1 MRGQDHGARTLTT
14 EPSILDLLA
23 LSEVGPDL
31 FRADLVYDNGGFL
44 YGGQVAAQALRA
56 AAHTVPAD
64 RLPHSLH
71 CYFVRAGDPGRATE
85 YRVERDRDGRSFS
98 SRRVVATQDG
108 RLIFTLS
115 CSFAVPLT
123 GPEQDVDGVPDAE
136 SPELSR
142 PAELTHLFS
151 LEGAL
156 PTQPFPDGA
165 WPTRVWARS
174 TVALPDDPLV
184 HACVLTYLSDLFT
197 GTAGLDDVGELGT
210 TSLDHAVWFHRAIR
224 LDDWVLMDLVP
235 HAGAAGR
242 GWYTGTVH
250 DASGQLAASL
260 AQEILFRRSR

>member
-1 MRGQDHGARTLTT
+1 MTEQDAEARILAA
-14 EPSILDLLA
+14 EPSLVELLTLA
-23 LSEVGPDL
+23 QLGPDS
-31 FRADLVYDNGGFL
+31 FRADLVYDTGGFL

-56 AAHTVPAD
+56 AAHTVPGE

-71 CYFVRAGDPGRATE
+71 CYFVRAGDSRKPTE

-98 SRRVVATQDG
+98 SRRVVATQG
-108 RLIFTLS
+108 GQLIFTLS

-123 GPEQDVDGVPDAE
+123 GPEQDVDSMPEAE
-136 SPELSR
+136 GPEQSR
-142 PAELTHLFS
+142 PAELSHLFS

-156 PTQPFPDGA
+156 PAQPFPDGP

-174 TVALPDDPLV
+174 TGALPDDPLV

-197 GTAGLDDVGELGT
+197 GTAGLDDVADLAT
-210 TSLDHAVWFHRAIR
+210 TSLDHAVWFHRPVH

-250 DASGQLAASL
+250 DGAGRLVASL
-260 AQEILFRRSR
+260 AQEILFRRPR

>member
-1 MRGQDHGARTLTT
+1 MTGQDT
-14 EPSILDLLA
+14 EPRVPAAEPSVLDLLTLA
-23 LSEVGPDL
+23 HAGTDL
-31 FRADLVYDNGGFL
+31 YRADLVYDNGGFL

-56 AAHTVPAD
+56 AAHTVPGE

-71 CYFVRAGDPGRATE
+71 CYFVRAGDSRRPTE

-108 RLIFTLS
+108 RLIFTLAS
-115 CSFAVPLT
+115 SFAVPLS
-123 GPEQDVDGVPDAE
+123 GPEQDVDGMPDAE
-136 SPELSR
+136 EPEQSR
-142 PAELTHLFS
+142 PAELDHLFS

-156 PTQPFPDGA
+156 PTQPFPDGP

-174 TVALPDDPLV
+174 TTTLPDDPLV
-184 HACVLTYLSDLFT
+184 HACALTYLSDLFT
-197 GTAGLDDVGELGT
+197 GTAGLDDVADLAT
-210 TSLDHAVWFHRAIR
+210 TSLDHAVWFHRPVR

-250 DASGQLAASL
+250 DASGHLTASL
-260 AQEILFRRSR
+260 SQEILFRRPR

>member
-1 MRGQDHGARTLTT
+1 MTGQDAGAGTLATG
-14 EPSILDLLA
+14 PSILDLLA
-23 LSEVGPDL
+23 LSEAGPDV
-31 FRADLVYDNGGFL
+31 FRADLVYDDGGFL

-56 AAHTVPAD
+56 AAHTVPAN

-71 CYFVRAGDPGRATE
+71 CYFVRAGNPGRPTE

-115 CSFAVPLT
+115 CSFAEPLT
-123 GPEQDVDGVPDAE
+123 GLEQEVDPVPDAE
-136 SPELSR
+136 PPQLSR

-174 TVALPDDPLV
+174 TEALPDDPLL

-197 GTAGLDDVGELGT
+197 GTAGLDGVADLRT
-210 TSLDHAVWFHRAIR
+210 TSLDHAVWFHRAVR

-235 HAGAAGR
+235 HQSAASR
-242 GWYTGTVH
+242 GWYTGTVR
-250 DASGQLAASL
+250 DASGQLVASL
-260 AQEILFRRSR
+260 AQEILFRRPR

>member
-1 MRGQDHGARTLTT
+1 MRGDDADAGATT
-14 EPSILDLLA
+14 GPSLLDLLT
-23 LSEVGPDL
+23 LEVAGPDV
-31 FRADLVYDNGGFL
+31 FRADVVYDDGGFL

-71 CYFVRAGDPGRATE
+71 CYFVAAGNPGRPTHF
-85 YRVERDRDGRSFS
+85 RVERDRDGRSFS

-108 RLIFTLS
+108 RLILTMS

-123 GPEQDVDGVPDAE
+123 GPEQDVDGMPDAE
-136 SPELSR
+136 APELSR
-142 PAELTHLFS
+142 PAGLTNLFS

-156 PTQPFPDGA
+156 PAQPFPEGP
-165 WPTRVWARS
+165 WPTRIWARS
-174 TVALPDDPLV
+174 TGPLPDDPLV
-184 HACVLTYLSDLFT
+184 HACVLAYLSDLFT
-197 GTAGLDDVGELGT
+197 GTAGLDDISELGT
-210 TSLDHAVWFHRAIR
+210 TSLDHALWFHRPAR

-235 HAGAAGR
+235 HQSAAGR

-260 AQEILFRRSR
+260 AQEILFRRQR

>member
-1 MRGQDHGARTLTT
+1 MTDLDSGPRTRSAA
-14 EPSILDLLA
+14 PSIVDLLA

-31 FRADLVYDNGGFL
+31 FRADLVYDPGGFL

-56 AAHTVPAD
+56 AAQTVPEG

-71 CYFVRAGDPGRATE
+71 GYFVAAGDPGRATD

-98 SRRVVATQDG
+98 SRRVVAVQYG
-108 RLIFTLS
+108 RLIFTMS
-115 CSFAVPLT
+115 CSFAVPLD
-123 GPEQDVDGVPDAE
+123 GLEQDVDGMPDAE
-136 SPELSR
+136 SPALSR
-142 PAELTHLFS
+142 PAALTHLFS

-174 TVALPDDPLV
+174 TATLPDDPLV

-197 GTAGLDDVGELGT
+197 GTAGLDGVGDLDT
-210 TSLDHAVWFHRAIR
+210 TSLDHALWFHRPVR

-235 HAGAAGR
+235 HQSAASR

-250 DASGQLAASL
+250 DASGHRVASL
-260 AQEILFRRSR
+260 AQEILFRRPR